1 MTKSFVAA
9 AQSVQPPEHM
19 YGGLVD
25 FLLGEERGASFTD
38 RWLDVP
44 PAAPKQSILVR
55 MWSALIAGNNTIG
68 RAAFWFLRGVFR
80 AITGAAG
87 RRCG

>member
-1 MTKSFVAA
+1 MTRAFDTA
-9 AQSVQPPEHM
+9 AQSVQPPEHV

-44 PAAPKQSILVR
+44 PAAPKQSILDR
-55 MWSALIAGNNTIG
+55 MWSALIAGNNMIG
-68 RAAFWFLRGVFR
+68 RAAFWFLRGVVR
-80 AITGAAG
+80 ACTGAPT
-87 RRCG
+87 RRR